1 MSTPT
6 PPPTRPSNEYVDA
19 DDVTD
24 WNRVISVTFALLVRS
39 AEENAKI
46 VDERVY
52 ELLETD
58 VGPFND
64 RFQRSLFTTTV
75 TLRNRTT

>member
-1 MSTPT
+1 MTRSSTNTSTPT
-6 PPPTRPSNEYVDA
+6 T
-19 DDVTD
+19 VTD
-24 WNRVISVTFALLVRS
+24 WTRVISVTLALLVRS

-46 VDERVY
+46 VDQRVY